1 MKACQDSL
9 EQAKADR
16 EQYYF
21 DLANNPDR
29 FATEAAPETVSETVT
44 EETTLPNAA

>member
-1 MKACQDSL
+1 MSQL
-9 EQAKADR
+9 EAIR
-16 EQYYF
+16 ESF
-21 DLANNPDR
+21 THDR